1 MGVLYLA
8 PHRGAIAPLLSH
20 CLQSPGNILL
30 CSWWNICP
38 RSLTVLLWQLNNVIT
53 QGCATVAA
61 VEEIVLFHF
70 RAQGFLWGVFV
81 CVCVFLLFPL
91 LSLGKWI
98 CLVLFFMGVSLCSGS
113 AKTKFKGQENNMIL
127 LLFPFSTRMMGKQLQ
142 TLFGLGFPRITFY
155 FIFHFI
161 PAVLQVFFCDP
172 RELEP
177 ALTDVWVWPSL
188 E

>member
-1 MGVLYLA
+1 MG
-8 PHRGAIAPLLSH
+8 
-20 CLQSPGNILL
+20 C
-30 CSWWNICP
+30 
-38 RSLTVLLWQLNNVIT
+38 
-53 QGCATVAA
+53 
-61 VEEIVLFHF
+61 F
-70 RAQGFLWGVFV
+70 RV
-81 CVCVFLLFPL
+81 CVCFSS
-91 LSLGKWI
+91 LSIIVLGKMSMF
-98 CLVLFFMGVSLCSGS
+98 VFFFMGVSLCSGS

-177 ALTDVWVWPSL
+177 ALADVWVWPSL

>member
-1 MGVLYLA
+1 MQQLLQWKRLCCFISG
-8 PHRGAIAPLLSH
+8 HRAF
-20 CLQSPGNILL
+20 C
-30 CSWWNICP
+30 
-38 RSLTVLLWQLNNVIT
+38 
-53 QGCATVAA
+53 
-61 VEEIVLFHF
+61 
-70 RAQGFLWGVFV
+70 GVFS
-81 CVCVFLLFPL
+81 CVCVFFFSFHYCP
-91 LSLGKWI
+91 WENEYV
-98 CLVLFFMGVSLCSGS
+98 CFFFMGVSLCSGS

-127 LLFPFSTRMMGKQLQ
+127 LLFPFSTRMMDKQLQ